1 MPTQSQVSAYISP
14 DTRTALEEYVEAH
27 GVKKGHLI
35 EMALLHHLQALRELP
50 QDVIIP
56 PRIVVSAQTGE
67 WLLDLM
73 ENPPAPTDAMRDLY
87 ADRGEDIG

>member
-1 MPTQSQVSAYISP
+1 MPPQSQVSAYISP
-14 DTRTALEEYVEAH
+14 DTRAALEQYVEAH

-35 EMALLHHLQALRELP
+35 EMALLHHLQALRDLP

-56 PRIVVSAQTGE
+56 PRVVVTAQTGE
-67 WLLDLM
+67 WLLHLM
-73 ENPPAPTDAMRDLY
+73 ENPPEPTDAMRELF